1 MGFFSEIFSHKTPDY
16 PTLDDASRA
25 GRKVAEVRPEL
36 QALLHK
42 VKDPLEIVPS
52 EHAAYVFIG
61 KPPKKFGLA
70 WIHDGKVS
78 GLNTL
83 IQEHGVKP
91 EEIDRTLDA
100 LRDAYTRHEDAQHY
114 TTVIDDQV
122 VVVTASEQLEHEV
135 HDIIER
141 ILH

>member
-1 MGFFSEIFSHKTPDY
+1 MGFFSNLFPHKGADY
-16 PTLDDASRA
+16 PALDTTSRA

-36 QALLHK
+36 RELLHK
-42 VKDPLEIVPS
+42 VKQPLEVVPS

-61 KPPKKFGLA
+61 KPPNKFGLA
-70 WIHDGKVS
+70 WIHEGTVS

-83 IQEHGVKP
+83 IQEHGVQP
-91 EEIDRTLDA
+91 AEIDRTMEA
-100 LRDAYTRHEDAQHY
+100 LREAYTRHGDAPHY
-114 TTVIDDQV
+114 TTTIDDKR

-135 HDIIER
+135 HDIIDR